1 MAGLCER
8 AERPFSLWNET
19 LSLAKPSGLWQ
30 WPPPPTSAARRGR
43 RRQPHGPSS
52 RPGPAGSGVLIPAVL
67 GARLFFL
74 PPRLRRRAPPLPLS
88 TPSSSGSSTTRS
100 PALSKTARSAT
111 GYETPTAVPSF
122 PLLFDAPS
130 VSAQTPTNE
139 MKGTTGVIR
148 IACTPVVPSIE
159 YAEINVC
166 KKCRSN

>member
-1 MAGLCER
+1 VKRNPLPR
-8 AERPFSLWNET
+8 KTFW
-19 LSLAKPSGLWQ
+19 LWQ

-74 PPRLRRRAPPLPLS
+74 PSPLRRRAPPLS

-100 PALSKTARSAT
+100 PAPSKTARSAT

-122 PLLFDAPS
+122 LLLFDAPS

-139 MKGTTGVIR
+139 MKEQMGTTGVIR
-148 IACTPVVPSIE
+148 IPLVENSRWCDPDSLHTS
-159 YAEINVC
+159 
-166 KKCRSN
+166 RSLY